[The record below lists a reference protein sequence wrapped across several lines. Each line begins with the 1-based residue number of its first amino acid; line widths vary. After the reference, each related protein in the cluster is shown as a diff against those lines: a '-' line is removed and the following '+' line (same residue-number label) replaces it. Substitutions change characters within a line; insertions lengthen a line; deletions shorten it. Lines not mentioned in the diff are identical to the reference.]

1 MFTKYNFSLFSSTS
15 ALTKV
20 SPRTIPTLVAI
31 FFYCFYK
38 TYINKI
44 TCSSSQLT
52 KLFLKSLGANEDD
65 QIEMLIIEEFIQGV
79 KSGNRTQEELDILAN
94 VTKRLE
100 GFLKTNGTINLVEM
114 ATQKC
119 SDLLVYTGEFV

>member
-1 MFTKYNFSLFSSTS
+1 
-15 ALTKV
+15 
-20 SPRTIPTLVAI
+20 
-31 FFYCFYK
+31 
-38 TYINKI
+38 
-44 TCSSSQLT
+44 
-52 KLFLKSLGANEDD
+52 LFLKSLGANEDD

-79 KSGNRTQEELDILAN
+79 KPVNRTQEELDILAN